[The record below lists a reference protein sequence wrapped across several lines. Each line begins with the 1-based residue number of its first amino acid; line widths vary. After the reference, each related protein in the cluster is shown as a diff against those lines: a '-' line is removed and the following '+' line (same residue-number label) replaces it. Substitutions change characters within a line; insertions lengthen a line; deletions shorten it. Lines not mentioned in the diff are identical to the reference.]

1 VSAVHGI
8 EERKI
13 VISQDALLVIVGRAL
28 GVDVRGAWIDV
39 CDDGGDDVCD
49 TCGYSQRFEPPA
61 LVQLVWPARV
71 VATVAP

>member
-1 VSAVHGI
+1 M
-8 EERKI
+8 EERRI
-13 VISQDALLVIVGRAL
+13 VLRQADLLVIVGRAL
-28 GVDVRGAWIDV
+28 GVDVRDAWIDV
-39 CDDGGDDVCD
+39 CDDGDDDVCD